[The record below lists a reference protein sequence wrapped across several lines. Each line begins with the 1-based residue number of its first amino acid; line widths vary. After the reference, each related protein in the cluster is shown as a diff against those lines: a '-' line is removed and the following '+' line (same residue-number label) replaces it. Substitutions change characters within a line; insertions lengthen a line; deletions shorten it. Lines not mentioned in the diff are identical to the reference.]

1 MSLKVIGA
9 GWSRTGTFSLR
20 LALQQLGLGPCYH
33 MHEVFLHPEH
43 QALWRRAAAGKLES
57 WNELLGEYQ
66 SVADTPACLFWRE
79 LVPDRAGAVR
89 RAQWRREA

>member
-1 MSLKVIGA
+1 MGPEMSLKVIAA

-43 QALWRRAAAGKLES
+43 HALWRRAAAGKLDS
-57 WNELLGEYQ
+57 WK
-66 SVADTPACLFWRE
+66 C
-79 LVPDRAGAVR
+79 AVR
-89 RAQWRREA
+89 RVSVRR